1 MPKVCLSVPLYYIED
16 IHPSGNRGADMCL
29 LVPTYKIFLSVHSIP
44 MPQEGGQVR
53 VTVAI
58 RTTLPASTVTF
69 SDQPGCSYNKRD
81 ALPTGV
87 FIRGYRENE
96 AGQRV
101 KPTRRQYHHPLSK
114 EKPNRH
120 EMILFLQES
129 GLHIKS
135 VF

>member
-1 MPKVCLSVPLYYIED
+1 
-16 IHPSGNRGADMCL
+16 
-29 LVPTYKIFLSVHSIP
+29 

-96 AGQRV
+96 AEG
-101 KPTRRQYHHPLSK
+101 KTNTETISPPTLKGEAKLP
-114 EKPNRH
+114 
-120 EMILFLQES
+120 
-129 GLHIKS
+129 
-135 VF
+135 